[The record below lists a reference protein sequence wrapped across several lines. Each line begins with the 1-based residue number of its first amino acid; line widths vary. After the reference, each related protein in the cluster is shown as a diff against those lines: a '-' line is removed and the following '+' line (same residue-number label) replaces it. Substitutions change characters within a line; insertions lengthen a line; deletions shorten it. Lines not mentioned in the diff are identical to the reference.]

1 MAEELQQ
8 RARRCFM
15 SFKLLQFSPQTS
27 TRAVRMREVPE
38 RWTDGYEHS
47 QGVKFLPAW
56 LDDDFAPASKAAKR
70 RIHWGAISGMALSLV
85 ISGGFWAG
93 VGLLIARVVK

>member
-1 MAEELQQ
+1 
-8 RARRCFM
+8 M

-56 LDDDFAPASKAAKR
+56 LDDETVLLSKSGKR

>member
-1 MAEELQQ
+1 
-8 RARRCFM
+8 M

-27 TRAVRMREVPE
+27 TRAVRLRDIPE

-56 LDDDFAPASKAAKR
+56 LDDDSAPASTGKR
-70 RIHWGAISGMALSLV
+70 RTNWRAISGMALSLV

-93 VGLLIARVVK
+93 VGLLIARIVK